1 MNILENPK
9 QIIVV
14 LIGIVLVVAISGFI
28 ISMSTQATGQFTY
41 AGGSNVAYSGG
52 FIQYSYPQEPCEY
65 IPCANNKHAT
75 FIQTIGGTSP
85 WQTQA
90 QSVLCYCPEN
100 PQKVFT
106 VPMVQQIPSQGVY
119 IN

>member
-1 MNILENPK
+1 MLDNPK
-9 QIIVV
+9 QIIVI
-14 LIGIVLVVAISGFI
+14 LTGIVLVVAITGFI
-28 ISMSTQATGQFTY
+28 IGMNTKATGQFTY

-52 FIQYSYPQEPCEY
+52 YIQYSYPQEPCEY
-65 IPCANNKHAT
+65 IPCANNKHAI

-85 WQTQA
+85 WQTNA

-100 PQKVFT
+100 PSKVYT

-119 IN
+119 IQ